1 MQNYMEQ
8 QLFKTLPYKTIAEVT
23 NESISYIQARKDRT
37 IIPLKTR
44 WKKFNRV
51 CCGGLEPNMILT
63 IAGGSGSGKSAFA
76 NTLETDLI
84 DLNTDQ
90 EIVILDFSFEML
102 SYRQI
107 GRKLSNRLRRT
118 TSELYSAEDSDATFT
133 KVKEEAERIKKYQI
147 YYIDTPS
154 TVENIE
160 KTIDYFHETIAKDKW
175 LIVILDHALLV
186 EGDTERGTIV
196 DLQKMFI
203 RKKKLSNTSII
214 QISQMNRNI
223 ELPDRINNPSM
234 HFPLRSDLAAS
245 DAIFQASDYVIAL
258 SRPELL
264 NIQSYG
270 VNRLPVKNKVYLH
283 FLKVRDAGEP
293 CILEFDNELR
303 YGNLIETEG
312 NTTMQQN
319 VVFNNKNRLKL

>member
-1 MQNYMEQ
+1 MEQ
-8 QLFKTLPYKTIAEVT
+8 QSPNILPFKTIAEVT
-23 NESISYIQARKDRT
+23 DESIRYIKARKDKT
-37 IIPLKTR
+37 IVPLKTR
-44 WKKFNRV
+44 WEKFNRV

-63 IAGGSGSGKSAFA
+63 IAGSSGSGKSSFA
-76 NTLETDLI
+76 NTLQIDLI
-84 DLNTDQ
+84 ELNSDQ
-90 EIVILDFSFEML
+90 DVVILNFSFEML

-107 GRKLSNRLRRT
+107 TRTLSTRLRRT
-118 TSELYSAEDSDATFT
+118 TSELYSAQGSIDELTFD
-133 KVKEEAERIKKYQI
+133 KIKSEAESLKKYQV

-154 TVENIE
+154 TVDYIE
-160 KTIDYFHETIAKDKW
+160 RTIDYFHETIAKDKW

-245 DAIFQASDYVIAL
+245 DAIFQASDYVVAL

-264 NIQSYG
+264 NILSYG

-293 CILEFDNELR
+293 CILEFDNELK
-303 YGNLIETEG
+303 YNNLVESEPR
-312 NTTMQQN
+312 NTAMQQN
-319 VVFNNKNRLKL
+319 VVFNKKIG